1 MIDFDEQRNTYTLIV
16 RGAKITFYSLGDI
29 ISFAQKKYNL
39 NLLTQ
44 LN

>member
-1 MIDFDEQRNTYTLIV
+1 MVHYDEAVNSYTLIV
-16 RGAKITFYSLGDI
+16 RGAKISFPDI
-29 ISFAQKKYNL
+29 SSMLEFAQKKYNL

>member
-1 MIDFDEQRNTYTLIV
+1 MIHFDEQMNAYTLIV
-16 RGAKITFYSLGDI
+16 RGAKITFYTMGDM